1 MFKMAALIE
10 GILMLIFMSLFL
22 AYVGYMSTLSNAFE
36 EKYLN
41 AARFMKLLFFL
52 AKLGFVH

>member
-1 MFKMAALIE
+1 MAALIE